1 MSDRDPNAVVLLT
14 NRISS
19 RISTSGGPALPLR
32 DALRVYTEHVDVEVA
47 ARYAIVVTDV
57 ADADVALLRLPGA
70 HGGAELDRIVDIAA
84 TVPTV
89 AVVDLYRPTAVV
101 ADLVGYCAALLGT
114 RGADDEGVLDIVFG
128 RHAPAGRLS
137 TDLPCDA
144 EPLFETG
151 HGLSY

>member
-14 NRISS
+14 NRTSS

-32 DALRVYTEHVDVEVA
+32 DALRVYTEHVDTKVA
-47 ARYAIVVTDV
+47 ERYAIVVTEV

-89 AVVDLYRPTAVV
+89 AVIDLYRPAAV

-114 RGADDEGVLDIVFG
+114 RGADDEGVLDVVFG
-128 RHAPAGRLS
+128 RYAPAGRLS
-137 TDLPCDA
+137 SDLPSDA